1 MLTNPQVF
9 IWLLLITATIYWVT
23 PARLFRLRA
32 WILIITSSI
41 FIFSVAPYA
50 ALGVILT
57 TITIVIVSKCC
68 VGQEDPTKTVF
79 VSIICLLFAFSF
91 ARYMSNDLGALITLG
106 LTFSLLRAVAL
117 LVNSVRTS
125 TSLTTTDALF
135 FMLFFPL
142 YSSGPIENVDLLNS
156 SQLSNRFS
164 SRIFVRGLMRIAF
177 GLFKVLFI
185 ASELV
190 DPWVSS
196 LGDHVYTDVY
206 SGGFIG
212 VLIFSLVSLLFVYLN
227 FSGYSDI
234 AIGSGAVYGLRVRE
248 NFNFPFL
255 AKNIIEFWQRWHMS
269 LGAWI
274 TSYLYMPLIRNYGK
288 VYISIFVAFVIIGFW
303 HEYSVN
309 YLVWGVGHG
318 LALSVTQWFKRSRNR
333 AKTSSA
339 KNKGE
344 LTTMHLV
351 KNRGLAIVFCVLT
364 ISYVS
369 VLSTFANSGD
379 LQNGLVYLGHF
390 LTF

>member
-1 MLTNPQVF
+1 
-9 IWLLLITATIYWVT
+9 
-23 PARLFRLRA
+23 
-32 WILIITSSI
+32 
-41 FIFSVAPYA
+41 
-50 ALGVILT
+50 
-57 TITIVIVSKCC
+57 
-68 VGQEDPTKTVF
+68 
-79 VSIICLLFAFSF
+79 
-91 ARYMSNDLGALITLG
+91 
-106 LTFSLLRAVAL
+106 
-117 LVNSVRTS
+117 
-125 TSLTTTDALF
+125 
-135 FMLFFPL
+135 
-142 YSSGPIENVDLLNS
+142 
-156 SQLSNRFS
+156 
-164 SRIFVRGLMRIAF
+164 
-177 GLFKVLFI
+177 
-185 ASELV
+185 
-190 DPWVSS
+190 
-196 LGDHVYTDVY
+196 
-206 SGGFIG
+206 
-212 VLIFSLVSLLFVYLN
+212 
-227 FSGYSDI
+227 
-234 AIGSGAVYGLRVRE
+234 
-248 NFNFPFL
+248 
-255 AKNIIEFWQRWHMS
+255 MS